1 MLWVGRQWDSHFH
14 CVGGSQLI
22 QLFMCT
28 ASLQASFVISFMRE
42 ISVLMN
48 FCYRPLISWRTIASP
63 LSRNHRRVRNQLL
76 RSFWSKL
83 LRTPLGLRYLTI
95 WPKQLQEKP
104 LTKYVCVLNFS
115 FRKAAAD
122 YLLSYAPV
130 HRFARFLSAGVASGI
145 QTAAEIMKLL
155 HFWVGMGFTESNE
168 NISLAKKEFI
178 GNAQSTSVHIYTY
191 VCVRMYITQKEK
203 SSIKVKNSLS
213 MRSMHV
219 SGYSNKYPGSK
230 LS

>member
-14 CVGGSQLI
+14 CVGGSQLM

-28 ASLQASFVISFMRE
+28 ASLQASFVISFMSE

-76 RSFWSKL
+76 RSVWSKL

-130 HRFARFLSAGVASGI
+130 HRFARFLSAGVASGFQNSSRNNEVI
-145 QTAAEIMKLL
+145 AFLSRYGL
-155 HFWVGMGFTESNE
+155 HWKQRKHFLSEEGIYWQCT
-168 NISLAKKEFI
+168 KYKC
-178 GNAQSTSVHIYTY
+178 THIYICVCSY
-191 VCVRMYITQKEK
+191 VHNTKRKK
-203 SSIKVKNSLS
+203 
-213 MRSMHV
+213 
-219 SGYSNKYPGSK
+219 
-230 LS
+230 